1 MNFHTGIPS
10 NDNPWGLKLDIHPP
24 TSDEPYW
31 FSVVV
36 DLDKRGE
43 EDSSMQVSQIKL
55 KGNVAFVR
63 IEVRTIFTSLSLQ
76 LLMLS
81 FWLADIGL
89 IYIFHFSIQPLMTL
103 ETGFGWKNMM
113 CLKVV

>member
-1 MNFHTGIPS
+1 MFKNYILLGVP
-10 NDNPWGLKLDIHPP
+10 NDDNPWGLKLDIHPP

-55 KGNVAFVR
+55 NGNVARVR
-63 IEVRTIFTSLSLQ
+63 IEVGLFLPKRQ
-76 LLMLS
+76 ML
-81 FWLADIGL
+81 
-89 IYIFHFSIQPLMTL
+89 P
-103 ETGFGWKNMM
+103 
-113 CLKVV
+113 

>member
-1 MNFHTGIPS
+1 
-10 NDNPWGLKLDIHPP
+10 
-24 TSDEPYW
+24 
-31 FSVVV
+31 
-36 DLDKRGE
+36 
-43 EDSSMQVSQIKL
+43 MQVSQIKL

-89 IYIFHFSIQPLMTL
+89 TYISF
-103 ETGFGWKNMM
+103 
-113 CLKVV
+113 